1 MQTEQ
6 QQSTQPKKSTD
17 GKKVKK
23 SSKPKAEEQS
33 VEVQESVQVEVQVQV
48 QSPVQTETP
57 SQVELTPVENV
68 AIVQEQDLSVLL
80 ESINS
85 ISDTLTES
93 SKYFK
98 DNSLS
103 KDERAKVE
111 AGLKKLVKS
120 FSGFQ
125 QAYTDYLSKHL
136 SLLEKSAGSKSSTV
150 KKVTDKEKS
159 AIHKKLPVYPFLLSF
174 MKLEPGSQVS
184 RSDALTAI
192 TGFVKTEKV
201 TNPDIIVEDDK
212 RSFKLIG
219 ELQTLFAGIEGVMKT
234 KGLLQDKTFPTNIK
248 YTQIMQYMTHCF
260 VKPDDVQVV

>member
-6 QQSTQPKKSTD
+6 QPTQTKKSTE

-23 SSKPKAEEQS
+23 SSKPKVEGQTEQT
-33 VEVQESVQVEVQVQV
+33 VEAQESVQVEP
-48 QSPVQTETP
+48 PVNTDT
-57 SQVELTPVENV
+57 SGQVEQPPVENV
-68 AIVQEQDLSVLL
+68 VVVQDQDSSVLL

-111 AGLKKLVKS
+111 AGLKKLGKAVS
-120 FSGFQ
+120 AFQ
-125 QAYTDYLSKHL
+125 QAYADYLSKQL
-136 SLLEKSAGSKSSTV
+136 SLLEKSAGSKSSTT

-174 MKLEPGSQVS
+174 MKLEPGTLVS

-201 TNPDIIVEDDK
+201 GNPDIIVEGDK

-219 ELQTLFAGIEGVMKT
+219 ELKGLFGGIEGVMKE
-234 KGLLQDKTFPTNIK
+234 KGLLDGKPMPASIK

-260 VKPDDVQVV
+260 VKTEDVQTA

>member
-6 QQSTQPKKSTD
+6 QQSTQTKKSTE

-23 SSKPKAEEQS
+23 SSKPKSEEQS
-33 VEVQESVQVEVQVQV
+33 SQAETSVQVETPVQAPAQV
-48 QSPVQTETP
+48 EAPVQTEST
-57 SQVELTPVENV
+57 TVENV
-68 AIVQEQDLSVLL
+68 VVVQEHDVSVLL
-80 ESINS
+80 ESINTM
-85 ISDTLTES
+85 SDTLTES

-111 AGLKKLVKS
+111 AGLKKLAKA

-125 QAYTDYLSKHL
+125 QAYADHLSKHL
-136 SLLEKSAGSKSSTV
+136 SLLEKSAGSKSSAV

-174 MKLEPGSQVS
+174 MKLEPGTLVS

-201 TNPDIIVEDDK
+201 ANPDIIVENDK

-234 KGLLQDKTFPTNIK
+234 KGLLKDKTFPTNIK

-260 VKPDDVQVV
+260 VKPDDVQTA